1 MKAQAQKVVTIEYT
15 LTDDDG
21 KVVDTSDGRAPLSYL
36 HGANNIVPG
45 LEKALDGAEAG
56 QEIEVVVE
64 PADGYGAY
72 NEGMVQNVPV
82 RKLPEKRPQPG
93 AVLKVQTPTGQRLVL
108 VKSVQGDYATLDFNH
123 PLAGAT
129 LHFKVKVIE
138 VRDPTEEETAHGH
151 AHTPGQP
158 H

>member
-1 MKAQAQKVVTIEYT
+1 
-15 LTDDDG
+15 
-21 KVVDTSDGRAPLSYL
+21 
-36 HGANNIVPG
+36 
-45 LEKALDGAEAG
+45 
-56 QEIEVVVE
+56 
-64 PADGYGAY
+64 
-72 NEGMVQNVPV
+72 
-82 RKLPEKRPQPG
+82 
-93 AVLKVQTPTGQRLVL
+93 VL